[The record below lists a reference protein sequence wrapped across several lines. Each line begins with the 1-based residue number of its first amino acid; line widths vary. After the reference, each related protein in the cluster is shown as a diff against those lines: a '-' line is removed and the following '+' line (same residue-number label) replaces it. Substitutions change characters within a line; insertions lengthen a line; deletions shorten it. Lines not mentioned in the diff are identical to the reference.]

1 MSNTNKTVLR
11 GRNKIAPPQMAQK
24 VGRRVQY
31 LKIRSAIPSRAYL
44 ILSLFGFMV
53 PLLAWQWLSS
63 TDMVSSLF
71 LPSPHDVWKSAIDW
85 YANDLGA
92 DIYISTYRVVSGFLM
107 AALIGVPLGIYIG
120 TFKSVEAIFQPI
132 NDFVRYMPASAFIP
146 LVMLWIGIG
155 ESSKIAIIFIGVIFQ
170 IVVMVADAVRNIP
183 ERYIEAAYTL
193 GAQKGEVINHVIWRG
208 ALPDIFNILRVNMGW
223 AWTYLVIAEMVAAD
237 RGLGFAILQAQRF
250 MDTPKIFVGI
260 FIIGVLGLI
269 FDLSFRG
276 AHRILFPWSR

>member
-1 MSNTNKTVLR
+1 
-11 GRNKIAPPQMAQK
+11 
-24 VGRRVQY
+24 
-31 LKIRSAIPSRAYL
+31 
-44 ILSLFGFMV
+44 MV

-155 ESSKIAIIFIGVIFQ
+155 ESSKIAIIFIGVVFQ

-193 GAQKGEVINHVIWRG
+193 GAKKGEVINHVIWRG

>member
-1 MSNTNKTVLR
+1 MSSSAKPVLV
-11 GRNKIAPPQMAQK
+11 GRDQISPHRPPQNA
-24 VGRRVQY
+24 RRRAQY
-31 LKIRSAIPSRAYL
+31 LKIRSAIPRKAYL
-44 ILSLFGFMV
+44 ILSLLGFIV
-53 PLLAWQWLSS
+53 PLAAWQWLSS
-63 TDMVSSLF
+63 ADIVSSLF

-85 YANDLGA
+85 YAGNLA
-92 DIYISTYRVVSGFLM
+92 TDIYISTYRVVSGFLM

-155 ESSKIAIIFIGVIFQ
+155 ESSKISIIFIGVVFQ

-193 GAQKGEVINHVIWRG
+193 GAKKGEVINHVIWRG

-260 FIIGVLGLI
+260 FIIGVLGLV
-269 FDLSFRG
+269 FNLSFRV
-276 AHRILFPWSR
+276 AHRVLFPWSR